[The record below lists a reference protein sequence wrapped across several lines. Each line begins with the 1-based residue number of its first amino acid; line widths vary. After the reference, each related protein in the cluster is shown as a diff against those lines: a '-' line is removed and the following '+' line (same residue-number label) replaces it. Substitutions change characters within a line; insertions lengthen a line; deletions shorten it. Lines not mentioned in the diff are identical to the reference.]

1 MSKFSILRDVLALKD
16 ISAQQKLVLLA
27 MNQFGDDG
35 RNVYPAIET
44 IAKLA
49 SLSPR
54 QTKRHIKTLRLKGYL
69 KPQGKSRNNTIKY
82 ALNVP
87 TRVPS
92 RVGPEGRQRP
102 TNNLYNNLD
111 NTVIRDSYINSRN
124 QQAVN
129 IDRFSNVTLP
139 ESGAEISI
147 RLQRER
153 EARRKR

>member
-1 MSKFSILRDVLALKD
+1 MSFQILRGILAMPD
-16 ISAQQKLVLLA
+16 INAQQKLVLVV
-27 MNQFGDDG
+27 MNQYGKDG
-35 RNVYPAIET
+35 ADIYPSIDT

-111 NTVIRDSYINSRN
+111 STLTRDSYINSRN
-124 QQAVN
+124 QQALN
-129 IDRFSNVTLP
+129 IDRFSNVKLP
-139 ESGAEISI
+139 ESGSEIAI

>member
-1 MSKFSILRDVLALKD
+1 MSFQILRGILAMPD
-16 ISAQQKLVLLA
+16 INAQQKLVLVV
-27 MNQFGDDG
+27 MNQYGKDG
-35 RNVYPAIET
+35 ADIYPSIDT

-92 RVGPEGRQRP
+92 RAGPEGRQRP

-111 NTVIRDSYINSRN
+111 STLTRDSYINSRN
-124 QQAVN
+124 QQALN
-129 IDRFSNVTLP
+129 IDRFSNVKLP
-139 ESGAEISI
+139 ESGSEIAI

>member
-1 MSKFSILRDVLALKD
+1 MSFQILRGILAMPD
-16 ISAQQKLVLLA
+16 INAQQKLVLVV
-27 MNQFGDDG
+27 MNQYGKDG
-35 RNVYPAIET
+35 ADIYPSIDT

-111 NTVIRDSYINSRN
+111 NTLTRDSYINSRN
-124 QQAVN
+124 QQALN
-129 IDRFSNVTLP
+129 IDRFSNVKLP
-139 ESGAEISI
+139 ESGSEIAI

>member
-1 MSKFSILRDVLALKD
+1 MTWRLIGGILAMPD
-16 ISAQQKLVLLA
+16 INAQQKLVLVV
-27 MNQFGDDG
+27 MNQYGKDG
-35 RNVYPAIET
+35 ADIYPSIDT

-111 NTVIRDSYINSRN
+111 STLTRDSYINSRN
-124 QQAVN
+124 QQALN
-129 IDRFSNVTLP
+129 IDRFSNVKLP
-139 ESGAEISI
+139 ESGSEIAI

>member
-1 MSKFSILRDVLALKD
+1 MSFQILRGILAMPD
-16 ISAQQKLVLLA
+16 INAQQKLVLVV
-27 MNQFGDDG
+27 MNQYGKDG
-35 RNVYPAIET
+35 ADIYPSIDT

-111 NTVIRDSYINSRN
+111 STLTRDSYINSRN
-124 QQAVN
+124 QQALN
-129 IDRFSNVTLP
+129 IDRFSNVKLP
-139 ESGAEISI
+139 ESGSEISI

>member
-1 MSKFSILRDVLALKD
+1 MSFQILRGILAMPD
-16 ISAQQKLVLLA
+16 INAQQKLVLVV
-27 MNQFGDDG
+27 MNQYGKDG
-35 RNVYPAIET
+35 ADIYPSIDT